1 MFRTYQNFDRSRFS
15 LFTTTAHKL
24 GPLQCNSK
32 LTGDNHDAIAGPAP
46 GPQTPT
52 RESGPWQRARPAAA
66 PLRETLLYL
75 RMKGQHWKGDRDIA
89 GTVRVRSVTVTQSA
103 AAAAESD
110 PA

>member
-1 MFRTYQNFDRSRFS
+1 MMPLPARPPARRLRLVSRV
-15 LFTTTAHKL
+15 
-24 GPLQCNSK
+24 
-32 LTGDNHDAIAGPAP
+32 
-46 GPQTPT
+46 
-52 RESGPWQRARPAAA
+52 QRARPAAA
-66 PLRETLLYL
+66 PLRETLLYP